1 MIHIAD
7 SSLFI
12 IRKRLEGSVIT
23 VPSVV
28 GELRDENSRMAM
40 ELMNVRVELPLEAF
54 KSEVKS
60 KAGITKDREEL
71 SAADIDI
78 LAKALEYSRK
88 EETILVTD
96 DFAVQ
101 NTAIQLGIKVMP
113 AGGRKIKD
121 ILLWE
126 KQCTGCKR
134 RFPEGDTCPV
144 CGSPMKKRR
153 KSRVHHQ
160 V

>member
-1 MIHIAD
+1 MIYIAD
-7 SSLFI
+7 ASLFI
-12 IRKRLEGSVIT
+12 LRKRLEGSIVT

-28 GELRDENSRMAM
+28 EELRDENARTTM
-40 ELMNVRVELPLEAF
+40 ELMNVRIEPPLPGF
-54 KSEVKS
+54 KKEVRT
-60 KAGITKDREEL
+60 KAGITKDSEEL
-71 SAADIDI
+71 SGTDIDI
-78 LAKALEYSRK
+78 LAKALEYSKR

-121 ILLWE
+121 VLLWE
-126 KQCTGCKR
+126 KQCIGCKR
-134 RFPEGDTCPV
+134 RFPEGDECPV

-153 KSRVHHQ
+153 KSAIKTG
-160 V
+160 